1 MKSEWKNI
9 TKEILEQ
16 EFANGLWHKEIAEK
30 YKVSSRAVYDKVKKL
45 KVDIERKNKK
55 EEKVYICSV
64 CGKEYKSLIDDVCG
78 SCKSKQIHSED
89 QFSIETES
97 EIGKQIIELR
107 KQGLSYD
114 EIAKQVNCCKSTV
127 SYHCKNQTREK
138 TKKRSE
144 KQTHKRNSEVAWMT
158 LFSRRYNGFCGR
170 KPRKYKKSN
179 LKWKENGQWWY
190 KFKNVI
196 KKFQLRTD
204 DIIMKYYKSE
214 DALKHL
220 NGPYT
225 KCYLTGIDID
235 MTKDDYQLDHILPTS
250 RGGTNELSNLGITCP
265 EVNQMKGPLT
275 TEELFYWCQKILEHN
290 GYTVIKNENIETQSE

>member
-1 MKSEWKNI
+1 M
-9 TKEILEQ
+9 
-16 EFANGLWHKEIAEK
+16 
-30 YKVSSRAVYDKVKKL
+30 
-45 KVDIERKNKK
+45 
-55 EEKVYICSV
+55 
-64 CGKEYKSLIDDVCG
+64 
-78 SCKSKQIHSED
+78 
-89 QFSIETES
+89 
-97 EIGKQIIELR
+97 
-107 KQGLSYD
+107 
-114 EIAKQVNCCKSTV
+114 
-127 SYHCKNQTREK
+127 
-138 TKKRSE
+138 
-144 KQTHKRNSEVAWMT
+144 
-158 LFSRRYNGFCGR
+158 
-170 KPRKYKKSN
+170 
-179 LKWKENGQWWY
+179 
-190 KFKNVI
+190 
-196 KKFQLRTD
+196 RTD

>member
-45 KVDIERKNKK
+45 KVDVERKNKK
-55 EEKVYICSV
+55 EEKVYVCSV
-64 CGKEYKSLIDDVCG
+64 CGKKYKSLIDDICG

-127 SYHCKNQTREK
+127 SYHCKGKTRKNSAEK
-138 TKKRSE
+138 RERWKANEPWIFYFSKRVS
-144 KQTHKRNSEVAWMT
+144 N
-158 LFSRRYNGFCGR
+158 FR
-170 KPRKYKKSN
+170 KRKYKPSTYHMCKDWN
-179 LKWKENGQWWY
+179 
-190 KFKNVI
+190 
-196 KKFQLRTD
+196 KKFRTAV
-204 DIIMKYYKSE
+204 SE
-214 DALKHL
+214 FKLKGTYMENYTYHDALKHV
-220 NGPYT
+220 GGT
-225 KCYLTGIDID
+225 QTHCYLTGTPINIL
-235 MTKDDYQLDHILPTS
+235 TDDYQLDHILPVS
-250 RGGTNELSNLGITCP
+250 KGGTNELSNMAIATI
-265 EVNQMKGPLT
+265 EANQMKGGLT
-275 TEELFYWCQKILEHN
+275 NEELFHWCQKILEYN
-290 GYTVIKNENIETQSE
+290 SYTVIKNENIETQSE

>member
-1 MKSEWKNI
+1 MKNEWKNI

-16 EFANGLWHKEIAEK
+16 EFASGLWHKEIAEK

-45 KVDIERKNKK
+45 KIDIERKNKK

-127 SYHCKNQTREK
+127 SYHCKGKTRKNSVEK
-138 TKKRSE
+138 RERWKVNEPWTFYFSKRVSNFR
-144 KQTHKRNSEVAWMT
+144 KRKHKPSTYHMCKDWN
-158 LFSRRYNGFCGR
+158 
-170 KPRKYKKSN
+170 
-179 LKWKENGQWWY
+179 
-190 KFKNVI
+190 
-196 KKFQLRTD
+196 KKFRTAV
-204 DIIMKYYKSE
+204 SE
-214 DALKHL
+214 FKLKGIYMENYTYHEALKHV
-220 NGPYT
+220 GGT
-225 KCYLTGIDID
+225 QTHCYLTGTPINIL
-235 MTKDDYQLDHILPTS
+235 TDDYQLDHILPVS
-250 RGGTNELSNLGITCP
+250 KGGTNELSNMAIATI
-265 EVNQMKGPLT
+265 EANQMKGGLT
-275 TEELFYWCQKILEHN
+275 NEELFYWCQKILEHN
-290 GYTVIKNENIETQSE
+290 GYIVTKNENIETQSE